1 MRLKSL
7 IARTGINRGDEFD
20 RPDHIAIRMIQ
31 NGEAVPVQA
40 PIERAVKKP
49 VEVRTTEKPT
59 LIKRIKNYIS

>member
-40 PIERAVKKP
+40 PIERAVKRP
-49 VEVRTTEKPT
+49 VETR
-59 LIKRIKNYIS
+59 KRKK